1 MFIAPLSTLSD
12 SSGVEG
18 YVMPWNAMQ
27 RAYGGRGGQESS
39 ASAAA
44 PAGASG
50 DSWAVGV
57 AVGQLVL
64 VSLKWSWSL

>member
-1 MFIAPLSTLSD
+1 M
-12 SSGVEG
+12 G
-18 YVMPWNAMQ
+18 
-27 RAYGGRGGQESS
+27 S

-57 AVGQLVL
+57 AVGLVGACFFEVVL
-64 VSLKWSWSL
+64 VSLNQLLELLFGNLFLF

>member
-1 MFIAPLSTLSD
+1 M
-12 SSGVEG
+12 G
-18 YVMPWNAMQ
+18 
-27 RAYGGRGGQESS
+27 S

-57 AVGQLVL
+57 AVGLVGAGFFEVVL
-64 VSLKWSWSL
+64 VSLNQLLELLFGNLFLF

>member
-1 MFIAPLSTLSD
+1 MA
-12 SSGVEG
+12 
-18 YVMPWNAMQ
+18 WNALQ
-27 RAYGGRGGQESS
+27 RAYGGCGGQEGSAT

-57 AVGQLVL
+57 AVGLVGAGFFEVVL
-64 VSLKWSWSL
+64 VSLNQLLKLLFGNLFLF